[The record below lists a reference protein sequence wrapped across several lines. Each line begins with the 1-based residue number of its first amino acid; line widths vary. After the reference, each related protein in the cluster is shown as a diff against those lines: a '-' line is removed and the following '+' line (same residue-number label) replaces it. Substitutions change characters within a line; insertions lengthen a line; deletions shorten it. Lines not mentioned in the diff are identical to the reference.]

1 MTKLAILTVNERDRF
16 DEPPRFTAEERSLY
30 FSLTN
35 EDLSLVQALR
45 NPTTKIGFVLQFGYF
60 KSHGKFYTSDQFRRS
75 DIEFISKMLCLD
87 LKNIDFSS
95 YKKKICIDHQ
105 KKILS
110 LLKWQSFNEKQH
122 KKIDEYV
129 SWLVERQLSLKQI
142 FLSIIDFCW
151 QNKIE
156 LPSYHTMSIIITN
169 AYNRFE
175 NSLINILAKRLKNS
189 QVKKLNELAGIWKET
204 NKSRMNRPQI
214 TLIKNIN
221 QSLKP
226 MDIQENIETF
236 NIFKEYFY
244 EFKDVIDALK
254 LSDQATE
261 YFAIWVQKAKTSQL
275 NSFSDKNKLYLHL
288 LCYIKH
294 QFYYRHDVLID
305 IFLKSTNMAV
315 NSAKNKL
322 HDSEK
327 ENRSERNKAIKNL
340 SSTNKESR
348 ELIEKITEI
357 LKSPILSESGKM
369 AKIEALVNDYNSH
382 NTLLEKER
390 ILLLEKSLDKIS
402 SNQTYFDALES
413 ASIKLQHKV
422 SSLTKHLTFNPSTSS
437 IDLITA
443 IKHFSLVDGNLD
455 QRAPID
461 FLSQDEQ
468 KSIYKEDKLRISF
481 YKALLFSHMSDAI
494 KSGHLNLLY
503 SYKYRAIHEYLI
515 DEKIWGS
522 QREDLIEKAGLADF
536 YDFQTTINK
545 FKFQLDGKY
554 KTVNERFLAGQNIH
568 LKIDKDGK
576 VIIKTPKTDSDEKKY
591 ISSLL
596 SQAGYVPI
604 LQILADINHIAHYTD
619 SFRHFSV
626 KHKKMI
632 PKPKT
637 IFAGLIGKG
646 CNIGIER
653 IANISIGISEDTLKN
668 TVNWCFS
675 LKNIQHAN
683 NKVTGIINKLFLS
696 NAYRHKPEEL
706 HTGSDGRK
714 VNVSVDSL
722 HANYSY
728 KYFGKG
734 KGVSIYTFL
743 DERQLLFY
751 STVISASER
760 EAAYVIDGLLQ
771 NEVVQSTIHST
782 DTHGFTE
789 TVFAVSPF
797 INTAFAPRIKDIGHQ
812 NIYSFSAK
820 QTYEKRGYKILPSRP
835 INLRLIENYWD
846 DILRFMATIK
856 LKHSSASQLFK
867 RLSSYAKDHPL
878 YQALKEFGRIIKSI
892 FILTYFDDVELRQ
905 RIEKQLNKVELSN
918 RFSKAVFFA
927 NNSEF
932 RCGLPEE
939 QEITAACKVFIQNAI
954 VLWNYLYL
962 SQLLA
967 NNADPEEQKH
977 MLDSIKRG
985 SVITWHHINLH
996 GEYDFTKHAA
1006 NQAIFDMERIW
1017 GLKVA

>member
-1 MTKLAILTVNERDRF
+1 MTKLVVLSANERSRF
-16 DEPPRFTAEERSLY
+16 DESPRFTADERSLY
-30 FSLTN
+30 FSLPN
-35 EDLSLVQALR
+35 DDFNLVQTLR
-45 NPTTKIGFVLQFGYF
+45 NTTTKIGFVLQYGYF
-60 KSHGKFYTSDQFRRS
+60 KSNGKFYTSEQFRQP
-75 DIEFISKMLCLD
+75 DVEFIAKMLCLD
-87 LKNIDFSS
+87 AEKINFSS
-95 YKKKICIDHQ
+95 YQKKISVDHR

-110 LLKWQSFNEKQH
+110 ILKWQSFNETQH
-122 KKIDEYV
+122 KKIDEHV
-129 SWLVERQLSLKQI
+129 SWFVQRQLSLKQI

-156 LPSYHTMSIIITN
+156 LPSYHTMSVIITDG
-169 AYNRFE
+169 YNHFE
-175 NSLINILAKRLKNS
+175 NSLINILAKHLKKS
-189 QVKKLNELAGIWKET
+189 QIKKLNGLVGIGQET
-204 NKSRMNRPQI
+204 NKKRMSRPQI

-236 NIFKEYFY
+236 TIFKEYFH
-244 EFKDVIDALK
+244 EFKEVIDILK

-261 YFAIWVQKAKTSQL
+261 YFATWVQKAKTSQL

-294 QFYYRHDVLID
+294 QFYHRHDVLVD
-305 IFLKSTNMAV
+305 IFLKSTHTAV
-315 NSAKNKL
+315 NYAKNKL
-322 HDSEK
+322 HDIEK

-340 SSTNKESR
+340 SYTNKESR
-348 ELIEKITEI
+348 ELIEKITEV
-357 LKSPILSESGKM
+357 LKSPILSESGKV
-369 AKIEALVNDYNSH
+369 AKIEALVDDYNNQ
-382 NTLLEKER
+382 NTILEKER
-390 ILLLEKSLDKIS
+390 IMLLEKSLDKIS

-422 SSLTKHLTFNPSTSS
+422 SLLTKHLTFNPNTSS

-443 IKHFSLVDGNLD
+443 INYFSLTDGNLD
-455 QRAPID
+455 QKVPID
-461 FLSQDEQ
+461 FLTQDE
-468 KSIYKEDKLRISF
+468 KDSIYKENKLRISF
-481 YKALLFSHMSDAI
+481 YKVLLFSHMSDAI

-515 DEKIWGS
+515 DEQIWAS
-522 QREDLIEKAGLADF
+522 QRKDLIERAGLTDF

-545 FKFQLDGKY
+545 FKSQLESKY
-554 KTVNERFLAGQNIH
+554 KITNERVLAEQNPH
-568 LKIDKDGK
+568 LKIDKNGK
-576 VIIKTPKTDSDEKKY
+576 VIIHTPKTDSDEKEY

-604 LQILADINHIAHYTD
+604 LQILADINHVAHYTD

-653 IANISIGISEDTLKN
+653 IANISIGVSEDVLKN

-675 LKNIQHAN
+675 LKNIQRAN
-683 NKVTGIINKLFLS
+683 NKVASIINKLFLS
-696 NAYRHKPEEL
+696 NAYRHKPEDL

-760 EAAYVIDGLLQ
+760 EAAYVIDGLQQ

-797 INTAFAPRIKDIGHQ
+797 INTAFAPRIKDIGDQ
-812 NIYSFSAK
+812 NIYSFAAR
-820 QTYEKRGYKILPSRP
+820 QTYEKRGYKILPSRS
-835 INLRLIENYWD
+835 INLKLIENYWD

-856 LKHSSASQLFK
+856 LKYTSASQLFK
-867 RLSSYAKDHPL
+867 RLSSYAKNHPL

-918 RFSKAVFFA
+918 KFSKAVFFA

-932 RCGLPEE
+932 KCGLPEE

-967 NNADPEEQKH
+967 NNSDPEEQKR
-977 MLDSIKRG
+977 MLESIKRG

-1006 NQAIFDMERIW
+1006 NQAIFDMDRIL